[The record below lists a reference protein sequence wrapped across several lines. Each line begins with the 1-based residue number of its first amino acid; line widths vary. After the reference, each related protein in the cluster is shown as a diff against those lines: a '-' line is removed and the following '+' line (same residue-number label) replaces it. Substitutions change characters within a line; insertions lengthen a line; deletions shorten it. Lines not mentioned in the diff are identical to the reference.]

1 VSEGTE
7 QEAAKRAAEARRR
20 RRADEVFGTA
30 LPATTSDERE
40 PDRPR
45 DEDEWYLRNRP
56 PHHGG

>member
-1 VSEGTE
+1 MTEIPEGPGKDTS
-7 QEAAKRAAEARRR
+7 AEARRR
-20 RRADEVFGTA
+20 RRVDEVFGTA

-40 PDRPR
+40 PHRPR